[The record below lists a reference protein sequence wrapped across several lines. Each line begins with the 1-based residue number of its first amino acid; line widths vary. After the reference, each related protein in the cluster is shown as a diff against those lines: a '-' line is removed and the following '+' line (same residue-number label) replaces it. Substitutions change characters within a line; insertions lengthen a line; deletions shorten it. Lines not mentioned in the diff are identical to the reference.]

1 MAKPPIERPVAPPNE
16 SPISPPQE
24 MPQTDPDPA
33 PPDSLPPEMPPD
45 PEWPDQAIP
54 IPDFSGTSAV
64 VVYNQIVAGNINQA
78 TQIQNRKMLRVDD
91 FKNAAVGQVVKAA
104 A

>member
-16 SPISPPQE
+16 SPTPPPQE
-24 MPQTDPDPA
+24 LPQTNPDPA

-45 PEWPDQAIP
+45 PDWPDQTIP
-54 IPDFSGTSAV
+54 IPDFSGRSPV
-64 VVYNQIVAGNINQA
+64 VIHHQIVAGNVNQSA
-78 TQIQNRKMLRVDD
+78 QIQDRKMLRVDD
-91 FKNAAVGQVVKAA
+91 LKNAAVGQFVKAA